1 MDLVDHVFTDFIQK
15 DISRQDILK
24 MMEDHGLIA
33 KFSFLPADG
42 DHQQEYFVP
51 SLLKSLPLG
60 LNEIK
65 PSNCDPCP
73 LYLHFLDGFVP
84 HGLFAQLVSRC
95 IVWCSG
101 CSPEKPELYQNGAMF
116 FFIGKQ
122 RIFDLVLICRKR
134 FIKIL
139 LTRNPQASAPSTT
152 YSATKAR
159 EVRVF
164 LEDTLKNMREEL
176 SWLRNLRYGLCVAC
190 SHCLESPDQCSTHSS
205 VRCADDDCL
214 QLLPLRPEEQL
225 ICRKNH
231 AREPIKICGLET
243 WLLVHEKE
251 VKILLKFYK
260 QELPA
265 LSFISAVKFDSET
278 YSLGQLI
285 NIHCVCFM
293 SR

>member
-1 MDLVDHVFTDFIQK
+1 MTSFCIFLQDPRYSGHWHELKEKGILKMDLVDHVFTDFIQK
-15 DISRQDILK
+15 DISKKDILK

-33 KFSFLPADG
+33 KFCLFSTDG
-42 DHQQEYFVP
+42 NHQQEYFVP
-51 SLLKSLPLG
+51 SLLKSHPSG
-60 LNEIK
+60 LYEMK
-65 PSNCDPCP
+65 LSNCDPCP
-73 LYLHFLDGFVP
+73 LFLHFPDGYVP

-101 CSPEKPELYQNGAMF
+101 CSPQIPELYQNGAMF

-134 FIKIL
+134 FIKII

-164 LEDTLKNMREEL
+164 LESTLKGMSEEL
-176 SWLRNLRYGLCVAC
+176 SWLRNLRYELCVAC
-190 SHCLESPDQCSTHSS
+190 THCLKSPDQCSRHSS

-214 QLLPLRPEEQL
+214 YLLPLSPEEQL
-225 ICRKNH
+225 ICRKNY
-231 AREPIKICGLET
+231 AREPIKICGLEK

-251 VKILLKFYK
+251 VKILSKFDK
-260 QELPA
+260 QEL
-265 LSFISAVKFDSET
+265 
-278 YSLGQLI
+278 
-285 NIHCVCFM
+285 H
-293 SR
+293 